1 MFECKKSP
9 NLFFKIHQNNDV
21 QNKDI
26 FIAISV
32 IFIACKSY
40 LEWLMNISSSGRQ
53 YWLKKNGKITQATE
67 ANQLFI
73 FPEMCFFRN
82 WMQGFILHK
91 CPDVEDILLLKIG

>member
-1 MFECKKSP
+1 MSECKKSP

-53 YWLKKNGKITQATE
+53 YWLKKKWQNHTSHGSKSTFHLSG
-67 ANQLFI
+67 NVFL
-73 FPEMCFFRN
+73 
-82 WMQGFILHK
+82 
-91 CPDVEDILLLKIG
+91 

>member
-1 MFECKKSP
+1 MSECKKSP

-53 YWLKKNGKITQATE
+53 YWLKKEWQNHISHGSKSTFHLSG
-67 ANQLFI
+67 NVFL
-73 FPEMCFFRN
+73 
-82 WMQGFILHK
+82 
-91 CPDVEDILLLKIG
+91 